1 MINTTFLLTKK
12 KKNDIS
18 KKIKEKINN
27 LLNKIWNIVYKKRK
41 DTAEI
46 KTDKNK
52 DIDKYLHKLEKIIND
67 DHVRLLDAVSMIQS
81 LIREIKDTFDQV
93 VITLRLNVNTNKKL
107 IKSLE
112 KIFKELNNEILKRLR
127 ETADSL
133 TCK

>member
-112 KIFKELNNEILKRLR
+112 KIFQELNNEILKRLR